1 MQEYSDI
8 ESSRVYSYFRLC
20 VDSIK
25 DRLDLDTYNL
35 GVILSHGPTITCV
48 VKCYKKSPRGG
59 GDWLHWAF
67 YKDYAFPSQY
77 YCMLDT
83 KRDNITVK
91 DLSDG
96 KTLFRGRTGVETSF
110 SDFVYGKVRKGL
122 LKIPAKL

>member
-8 ESSRVYSYFRLC
+8 ETSRVYSYFRLC
-20 VDSIK
+20 IDSIK

-35 GVILSHGPTITCV
+35 GVILPHGPTITCV
-48 VKCYKKSPRGG
+48 VKCYKKPPRGG
-59 GDWLHWAF
+59 SQLYWAF

-77 YCMLDT
+77 YCMIDT
-83 KRDNITVK
+83 KRNNITVK
-91 DLSDG
+91 NLSDG
-96 KTLFRGRTGVETSF
+96 ETLFRGKTGVETSF

>member
-1 MQEYSDI
+1 MQEYSDL
-8 ESSRVYSYFRLC
+8 ETSRVYSYFRLC
-20 VDSIK
+20 IDSIK

-35 GVILSHGPTITCV
+35 GVILPHGTTITCV
-48 VKCYKKSPRGG
+48 VKCYKKPPRGEG
-59 GDWLHWAF
+59 HWLQWAF
-67 YKDYAFPSQY
+67 TRDYAFPNQY
-77 YCMLDT
+77 YCMIDT

-96 KTLFRGRTGVETSF
+96 KTLFKGKTGVDTSF

>member
-20 VDSIK
+20 VD
-25 DRLDLDTYNL
+25 
-35 GVILSHGPTITCV
+35 
-48 VKCYKKSPRGG
+48 
-59 GDWLHWAF
+59 
-67 YKDYAFPSQY
+67 

>member
-8 ESSRVYSYFRLC
+8 ASSRIYSYFRLC

-35 GVILSHGPTITCV
+35 GVILSHGLTITCV
-48 VKCYKKSPRGG
+48 VKCYKKPPRGEG
-59 GDWLHWAF
+59 NWLQWNFHR
-67 YKDYAFPSQY
+67 DYAFPRQY

-91 DLSDG
+91 NLSDG
-96 KTLFRGRTGVETSF
+96 ETLFRGRTGVETSF
-110 SDFVYGKVRKGL
+110 SDYVYGKVRKGL